1 MVELGVL
8 LCSSFNEKNVPV
20 NGATVTVAGANCVSD
35 IMGSIKDIT
44 KMAQKASYELDKPCC
59 CGVTITWQ
67 GEQFIACCKEG
78 NSMEL
83 AERSITDCISFI
95 LAKVFDDMVVLTTD
109 PVDDLLKKL
118 GITRMNDDGTEYSS
132 NQNEWG
138 EIPHSI
144 EVFSTQN
151 I

>member
-44 KMAQKASYELDKPCC
+44 KMAQKASYELDKPCF
-59 CGVTITWQ
+59 CGVTITVE
-67 GEQFIACCKEG
+67 GEEFIAGCKEG

-83 AERSITDCISFI
+83 SERSITDCISFI

-132 NQNEWG
+132 N
-138 EIPHSI
+138 
-144 EVFSTQN
+144 
-151 I
+151 